1 MGGGDIMAKTLQMV
15 FQNQTGKNVS
25 ISIGEVKDAITSEEI
40 KTLMQLIVAKNIF
53 ESTGGDLT
61 TIMSADIVTR
71 DVQEMAVR

>member
-1 MGGGDIMAKTLQMV
+1 MAKTLQMV

-25 ISIGEVKDAITSEEI
+25 ISLGEVKENLTSEEI

-53 ESTGGDLT
+53 ESTGGDLI
-61 TIMSADIVTR
+61 TIMSADLTTK

>member
-1 MGGGDIMAKTLQMV
+1 MVKTLQMV
-15 FQNQTGKNVS
+15 FQNQIGKNVS
-25 ISIGEVKDAITSEEI
+25 ISIGDVKDSITAEEI
-40 KTLMQLIVAKNIF
+40 KNLMQLIIAKNIF

>member
-1 MGGGDIMAKTLQMV
+1 MV
-15 FQNQTGKNVS
+15 FQNQIGKNVS
-25 ISIGEVKDAITSEEI
+25 ISIGEVKDSITSEEI

-71 DVQEMAVR
+71 DVQEMPVR